1 MRILRAAERLF
12 AVHGID
18 GVSLRRINAEAGTNV
33 ASVHYH
39 FGTKDDVVR
48 GILADRMPAIERH
61 RAALLEDIDPM
72 APSTASIVGALVVPL
87 ATVTSSGPDGRAYV
101 GFLARLR
108 VHSDPE
114 LVRLVTRE
122 LAPSTRKL
130 MNLLSASAPDIP
142 RDLLRVR
149 WLLIVDL
156 VLHALADPERFDARS
171 TTRFV
176 DELTTIAAAALTA
189 PAGGSLASHP
199 NFAGDL
205 GLGGRLR

>member
-1 MRILRAAERLF
+1 MIERLTTQLAGAREPTRTRILRAAERLF

-33 ASVHYH
+33 ASVNYH
-39 FGTKDDVVR
+39 FGTKDDVVH

-61 RAALLEDIDPM
+61 RAALLEDIDPV
-72 APSTASIVGALVVPL
+72 APSTASIVGALVLPL
-87 ATVTSSGPDGRAYV
+87 ATVARSGPDGRAYV

-130 MNLLSASAPDIP
+130 MNLLSASVPDIP
-142 RDLLRVR
+142 RHLLRVR

-189 PAGGSLASHP
+189 PA
-199 NFAGDL
+199 
-205 GLGGRLR
+205 